1 MEDIT
6 NADYVHTKSV
16 PKDFSNDVYAQS
28 VTLLMVNIF
37 NNCQNMHLEICDL
50 DPAHFIRND

>member
-6 NADYVHTKSV
+6 NADYVLTKSV

-28 VTLLMVNIF
+28 DTLLMVNVF
-37 NNCQNMHLEICDL
+37 NNCQNMHLEI
-50 DPAHFIRND
+50 